1 MPLHLRTHYGWRLR
15 HLVVLSLGLAG
26 CLPPETGDSRIT
38 EIQQLK
44 EHIEAQN
51 RELTQQKSQIAEQAR
66 QIQTLQGLSESDR
79 LAQLV
84 HVHKIRLQSLSGGY
98 DDDRDGIDD
107 GAVAYL
113 QLLDVEGDV
122 IKAAGSVVMEV
133 YDLAAPDS
141 ERQVLMHQLGPEE
154 LAATWFGRFMTSHY
168 TIKAPWPSGRM
179 PTHKSLT
186 IVVRFTELLTG
197 ASFEVQQSVQV
208 NGPAL

>member
-1 MPLHLRTHYGWRLR
+1 MPLHLRTHYRRRMRPL
-15 HLVVLSLGLAG
+15 LVLSLGLAG
-26 CLPPETGDSRIT
+26 CLQPDSGDSRIT
-38 EIQQLK
+38 QIQQL
-44 EHIEAQN
+44 EDRIESQN
-51 RELTQQKSQIAEQAR
+51 RELIQQKSQIAEQAR
-66 QIQTLQGLSESDR
+66 QIQTLQGLSEPDR
-79 LAQLV
+79 LARLV
-84 HVHKIRLQSLSGGY
+84 HVDKIRLQSLSGGY

-113 QLLDVEGDV
+113 QLLDAQGDV

-133 YDLAAPDS
+133 FDLAAPDA

-168 TIKAPWPSGRM
+168 SIKAPWPSGRM
-179 PTHKSLT
+179 PAHKSLT

-197 ASFEVQQSVQV
+197 ESFEVQLPVKV